1 MGAHFL
7 NAAPVVRSPWCGWQ
21 VCNDNIV
28 MTTSSEEFEGFR
40 FVKGQIYEE
49 MSIMGGVLTISD
61 VFLACTSFGC

>member
-1 MGAHFL
+1 M
-7 NAAPVVRSPWCGWQ
+7 
-21 VCNDNIV
+21 CNDNIV